1 MTSSGGPA
9 DKGDAGALDTCHY
22 FVPPSEGEGRVSRE
36 AKTNRFFPSSRTF
49 PAKPFPSFYTKT
61 LVNNATHLVPR
72 PSRHHTSTSSSGS
85 ACHLCG
91 HCTRDR
97 QPVRRA
103 MSKYYNLPDDVLLFH
118 VIQKLGPSDRAVLSR
133 VDRRTRGLV
142 DLTDPP
148 LLSDFFNSLTRFR
161 WARENGCPWDESTC
175 AAAAKGGHLEML
187 KWAREQD
194 PPCFWDW
201 KTCAAAAEGGQLEVL
216 RWAREQTPPCPWSE
230 ATCASASELGHFEV
244 LKWAREQTPPCPWN
258 GGFIDMLKLMLAH

>member
-1 MTSSGGPA
+1 
-9 DKGDAGALDTCHY
+9 
-22 FVPPSEGEGRVSRE
+22 
-36 AKTNRFFPSSRTF
+36 
-49 PAKPFPSFYTKT
+49 
-61 LVNNATHLVPR
+61 
-72 PSRHHTSTSSSGS
+72 
-85 ACHLCG
+85 
-91 HCTRDR
+91 
-97 QPVRRA
+97 